1 MDQSLLE
8 PATPAN
14 RSLIGYARVST
25 TDQDPAG
32 QVDALNA
39 IGCARV
45 FTDQASGAK
54 TERPKLTEALEFLV
68 AGDTL
73 CVWRLDR
80 LGRSLKHLL
89 EVAADLEERGIALRS
104 LTEGIDTSTAGG
116 RLVLHIFGSIAEFE
130 RELIRE
136 RTHAGLAAA
145 RARGRKGGRR
155 PKLTPAQVRHARALL
170 EHRDDD
176 GRTTN
181 TYKEVAES
189 LGVARATLYRALGAR
204 TSTGGGG

>member
-1 MDQSLLE
+1 MDRSLLE

-25 TDQDPAG
+25 ADQDPAG
-32 QVDALNA
+32 QVDALDA

-45 FTDQASGAK
+45 FVEHASGAK
-54 TERPKLTEALEFLV
+54 SDRPKLTEALDFLV

-145 RARGRKGGRR
+145 RTRGRTGGRR

-170 EHRDDD
+170 EQRGAD
-176 GRTTN
+176 GRTEN

-189 LGVARATLYRALGAR
+189 LGVARATLYRAIGTR
-204 TSTGGGG
+204 TPAGSR

>member
-1 MDQSLLE
+1 MDRSLLE

-25 TDQDPAG
+25 ADQDPAG
-32 QVDALNA
+32 QVDALDQV
-39 IGCARV
+39 GCVRV
-45 FTDQASGAK
+45 FVEHASGAK
-54 TERPKLTEALEFLV
+54 TARPKLSEALDFLV

-89 EVAADLEERGIALRS
+89 ELAADLEERGIALRS

-145 RARGRKGGRR
+145 RVRGRKGGRR
-155 PKLTPAQVRHARALL
+155 PKLTAAQVRHARALL
-170 EHRDDD
+170 EHRDEN
-176 GRTTN
+176 GQTTN

-189 LGVARATLYRALGAR
+189 LGVARATLYRALGTR
-204 TSTGGGG
+204 TPSGG

>member
-1 MDQSLLE
+1 MDRSLLE

-32 QVDALNA
+32 QVDALNT

-45 FTDQASGAK
+45 FVEQASGAK
-54 TERPKLTEALEFLV
+54 SDRPKLTETLEFLV

-145 RARGRKGGRR
+145 RARGRNGGRR

-170 EHRDDD
+170 EHRGED

-189 LGVARATLYRALGAR
+189 LGVARATLYRAIGTR
-204 TSTGGGG
+204 TPTSSG

>member
-1 MDQSLLE
+1 MDRSLLE

-25 TDQDPAG
+25 ADQDPAG
-32 QVDALNA
+32 QVDALNQ

-45 FTDQASGAK
+45 FVEHASGAK
-54 TERPKLTEALEFLV
+54 TARPKLTEALEFLV

-80 LGRSLKHLL
+80 LGRSLSHLL

-170 EHRDDD
+170 EHRDEQ

-189 LGVARATLYRALGAR
+189 LGVGRATLYRAIGTR
-204 TSTGGGG
+204 TPSSEP